1 MVYLLRK
8 QELQLLEESEFIDLL
23 RKIYRYARALQL
35 LKRKPLYTRE
45 FLTLLGSWGDS
56 HILLKEMESLG
67 LIVRYHG
74 YCRSSKRRCVYNK
87 VSAKGDKLLDVLG
100 ELLIL
105 MANN

>member
-1 MVYLLRK
+1 MVCLLQK
-8 QELQLLEESEFIDLL
+8 QELQLLEESEFLNLL
-23 RKIYRYARALQL
+23 RKIYRYARALQV

-87 VSAKGDKLLDVLG
+87 VSTKGDKLLDALG
-100 ELLIL
+100 ELLKL
-105 MANN
+105 MTNN